1 VSPVDA
7 VMYEDAVG
15 VLDRG
20 VGVLA
25 AIARTRDDGG
35 MTATRRVVVVAVDGA
50 QSLDVL
56 GPVEVLQGASAVVGG
71 IGGYEVVVCGSDSG
85 CIALSNGLTLS
96 CAPLPRS
103 LREVD
108 TIIVSGGEGTRALGP
123 DHPVVLWL
131 ARVAPR
137 VRRVAS
143 VCTGALA
150 LAHAGLL
157 DGRRATTHWAFC
169 EALADGF
176 PQVRVEREPIYVRD
190 GNVWTS
196 AGVTAGMD
204 LTLALVEEDLGPE
217 VALTVARWLVLFLK
231 RPGGQ
236 AQFSAGLA
244 AQAAVRA
251 PLRELQGWMNDNL
264 ASDLSV
270 SALAARACL
279 SERQFARAWRAE
291 TGVAPGAYVERLR
304 VERARALLEGGL
316 SVAGAARGAGFGSP
330 EVLRRVFHRR
340 LGVAPGAYRERFM
353 ANETKAA

>member
-1 VSPVDA
+1 
-7 VMYEDAVG
+7 
-15 VLDRG
+15 
-20 VGVLA
+20 
-25 AIARTRDDGG
+25 

-71 IGGYEVVVCGSDSG
+71 IGGYEVVVCGPDGGS
-85 CIALSNGLTLS
+85 IALSNGLSLS
-96 CAPLPRS
+96 CAKLPRS
-103 LREVD
+103 PRGID
-108 TIIVSGGEGTRALGP
+108 TIIVSGGEGARAFGP
-123 DHPVVLWL
+123 DHPVVSWL
-131 ARVAPR
+131 ARVAPH

-169 EALADGF
+169 EALAAGF
-176 PQVRVEREPIYVRD
+176 PEVRVEREPIYVRD
-190 GNVWTS
+190 EQVWTS

-204 LTLALVEEDLGPE
+204 LTLALVEDDLGPE

-236 AQFSAGLA
+236 AQFSSGLA

-264 ASDLSV
+264 NADLSV
-270 SALAARACL
+270 GALAARACL
-279 SERQFARAWRAE
+279 SERQFTRAWRAE
-291 TGVAPGAYVERLR
+291 TGVAPGAYVEELR

-353 ANETKAA
+353 ASETKAA

>member
-1 VSPVDA
+1 
-7 VMYEDAVG
+7 M
-15 VLDRG
+15 R
-20 VGVLA
+20 
-25 AIARTRDDGG
+25 R
-35 MTATRRVVVVAVDGA
+35 MMATRRVVVVAMDGA

-71 IGGYEVVVCGSDSG
+71 IGGYEVVVCGPDGGS
-85 CIALSNGLTLS
+85 IALSNGLTLS
-96 CAPLPRS
+96 CAELPRS
-103 LREVD
+103 PRGID
-108 TIIVSGGEGTRALGP
+108 TIIVSGGEGTRALSP
-123 DHPVVLWL
+123 AHPVVLWL
-131 ARVAPR
+131 AAVAPR

-150 LAHAGLL
+150 LAQAGLL

-169 EALADGF
+169 DALATGF
-176 PQVRVEREPIYVRD
+176 PEVRVEREPIYVRD
-190 GNVWTS
+190 EEIWTS

-236 AQFSAGLA
+236 AQFSTGLA

-264 ASDLSV
+264 GSDLSV

-279 SERQFARAWRAE
+279 SERQFTRAWRAE
-291 TGVAPGAYVERLR
+291 TGASPGAYVEELR
-304 VERARALLEGGL
+304 VERARTLLEGGL
-316 SVAGAARGAGFGSP
+316 GVAGAARGAGFGSP

-353 ANETKAA
+353 TSETKAA